1 MAAYGMGVGK
11 GESVY
16 STGWRKPR
24 QKRAGRRSRADE
36 MPADLACPVIIAA
49 APMSARRAASGTDSV
64 RCAERLD
71 HDVDFARHRR

>member
-16 STGWRKPR
+16 FEQQARPR
-24 QKRAGRRSRADE
+24 QKRAGRRSRTDK
-36 MPADLACPVIIAA
+36 MPADLAWPAIIAA

-64 RCAERLD
+64 RCAQRLD
-71 HDVDFARHRR
+71 HDVGFARHRR